1 VDILYQADIT
11 GVTPGEVAEAWRTAG
26 RDVPEHTEHLVDGV
40 QGAQER
46 IDELLG
52 EHSEGWVV
60 SRMSVVD
67 RAILRTAVF
76 EMMDGVPA
84 AIAINEA
91 IEEAESLSTEAS
103 GRFVNGV
110 LGAIARDLAEGAAAT

>member
-1 VDILYQADIT
+1 MA
-11 GVTPGEVAEAWRTAG
+11 AG
-26 RDVPEHTEHLVDGV
+26 RDVPEHTLHLIDGV
-40 QGAQER
+40 RRAASGSTSCSANTPR
-46 IDELLG
+46 AGSSPACRSSI
-52 EHSEGWVV
+52 
-60 SRMSVVD
+60 

-76 EMMDGVPA
+76 ELLDGVPA

-110 LGAIARDLAEGAAAT
+110 LGAVARTLAEGATAT